1 MFVVHSHPRSPMR
14 TQFIYKCIS
23 IFAWMHLVQPVNA
36 QISGCT
42 DTAAINYNAA
52 ATSNNGSCAYN
63 STFYTPVVKL
73 DPLSSTLNETSAL
86 QMAGGWLWTLNDGG
100 GEAAIYRIDTT
111 TNTILQTVRL
121 GGTINGDWEDLAFDG
136 THLYIG
142 AFGNNVNGARADLRI
157 YKVPLSAIPSP
168 IGNPEVTIASGQ
180 IEVIG
185 FAYSDQPQPVVATA
199 TNSTAFDCAAM
210 IVDGGKIHLFSKN
223 WLAPKTT
230 HYVIDGLT
238 AGSYVATAVEDLE
251 TGYLVTGAD
260 KVQGTDLVVL
270 LGHQNGVPAN
280 HYLHLLSEYSGG
292 LYFNGN
298 KRKISLPDA
307 SYMGQGE
314 GVTFLTKS
322 YGFISSEQVSGELN
336 GVPYTITPK
345 LFTFNI
351 TEFLPAIVLP
361 LELKQFEV
369 RKQNGG
375 NQLQWQFVAPV
386 KELTVQYSSD
396 RINFSTLQT
405 YREATTGS
413 LLHKPEGRTS
423 SYRLAWKT
431 EQDAV
436 QYSAIRHITNPLGQT
451 LSHVVLQQNGEL
463 LFTKTGTGN
472 ERFRFRVLSTDGK
485 LLAETGSQQVVTG
498 SNRIRFPRTFSRHT
512 TLVLEISHA
521 GESDAILV
529 SVHE

>member
-1 MFVVHSHPRSPMR
+1 MR

-42 DTAAINYNAA
+42 DPAAINYNAA
-52 ATSNNGSCAYN
+52 ATSNNGSCEYI
-63 STFYTPVVKL
+63 STSYTPVVKL

-86 QMAGGWLWTLNDGG
+86 QMAGGSLWTLTDGG

-121 GGTINGDWEDLAFDG
+121 GGATNGDWEDLAFDG

-142 AFGNNVNGARADLRI
+142 AFGNNVNGARTDLRI
-157 YKVPLSAIPSP
+157 YKLPLSVIPGYA
-168 IGNPEVTIASGQ
+168 GNSDVTIPSGQ
-180 IEVIG
+180 IEVIN
-185 FAYSDQPQPVVATA
+185 FRYNDQPQPP
-199 TNSTAFDCAAM
+199 TNTSTNNTAFDCAAM

-230 HYVIDGLT
+230 DYVIDGIA
-238 AGSYVATAVEDLE
+238 AGTYIATAIEELE

-260 KVQGTDLVVL
+260 KVPGTDLVVL

-298 KRKISLPDA
+298 KRKISLPDG
-307 SYMGQGE
+307 SYMGQAE
-314 GVTFLTKS
+314 GITFLTKS
-322 YGFISSEQVSGELN
+322 YGFISSERVSGEFN
-336 GVPYTITPK
+336 GIPITISPK

-361 LELKQFEV
+361 LELKQFEA
-369 RKQNGG
+369 RKQNGA

-413 LLHKPEGRTS
+413 LLHKPENRSS
-423 SYRLAWKT
+423 SYRLAWKN
-431 EQDAV
+431 EQGAI
-436 QYSAIRHITNPLGQT
+436 QYSAVKHLTNSLGQA
-451 LSHVVLQQNGEL
+451 LSQVVLQQNGEL

-472 ERFRFRVLSTDGK
+472 ERYRFRLLSTDGK

-498 SNRIRFPRTFSRHT
+498 SNRIRFQKTFSRHT